1 MWRVVLR
8 THQRHR
14 MRLVLVCLAIAVGV
28 AFLAATFILTDTDQ
42 NSIAS
47 TAQQAYGGVSVAVEG
62 NFSTSYLP
70 GLGRH
75 TPLRQSLLARV
86 SRVPGVAQAQGE
98 VEGYAQLVG
107 SHGALIGG
115 AATSALGISTGSVP
129 SLRAFVLA
137 SGRLPDT
144 PGQVVVDANTF
155 AEEGWHLG
163 QVVRI
168 VTQQPVQRFRVVGVI
183 RSRQSTDV
191 LGSTL
196 VGFDPATAQRLLGES
211 SHFNVILA
219 TAVRGIPPTE
229 LAARVS
235 AAIGQ
240 GAEVLTGSEFVDQ
253 SELYSAKGAPTF
265 STVLDVVLGLALFVG
280 ALVIVNIISI
290 MVASRR
296 KELALLRCLGATRAQ
311 IYRSVLVEGAAMGL
325 LASAVGLCLGIVA
338 ASFLRSTV
346 TSPGAQTSATGLV
359 VTPGTVLLCLVVGTV
374 ITALASLLPAMT
386 ASRIPPVSALRQ
398 DVMGQVAE
406 APSGYM
412 RAGLVLSA
420 AGLAIVA
427 VGLFV
432 DQGDQVE
439 IWVVGAGLAL
449 GLIGMGRLS
458 PLIVPP
464 LVTVLGWPLERLSGL
479 SGQLGRQNA
488 TRNAR
493 RTVATATAL
502 VVGVALVS
510 VLAIMVTSAQGSD
523 NSQVNQAL
531 TADFEVLHAGSG
543 PLSSG
548 PSNSQPISPD
558 VLTRLRAQ
566 PGLVVSP
573 YSFVTFLLQG
583 RYYGGAAAD
592 PATIQRMFSFGA
604 VQGSM
609 AALNHGGFAAASQ
622 LAAQTHLHVGE
633 MVHLSLLSQVQVR
646 ATSVLRLDAIYPQGN
661 FALGGFLFPT
671 ATVSRLD
678 RSLGLS
684 AVLVKAAPGVS
695 HGQAGQAV
703 TGALAG
709 YSDLSVQDLA
719 QVRAAEDQNIA
730 GQINLISILLVLA
743 IVVAVLGIVNTLAL
757 SVTERARELALLR
770 AVGMTRPQIRAMVLS
785 EAALIGVVGAL
796 MGVMLGLFL
805 GWAFQRALSSSQG
818 ITELV
823 VPWTRLAI
831 YVVAGAATGVIAG
844 TLPARRAAQVDML
857 AAIASE

>member
-1 MWRVVLR
+1 M
-8 THQRHR
+8 
-14 MRLVLVCLAIAVGV
+14 
-28 AFLAATFILTDTDQ
+28 
-42 NSIAS
+42 
-47 TAQQAYGGVSVAVEG
+47 
-62 NFSTSYLP
+62 
-70 GLGRH
+70 
-75 TPLRQSLLARV
+75 
-86 SRVPGVAQAQGE
+86 
-98 VEGYAQLVG
+98 
-107 SHGALIGG
+107 
-115 AATSALGISTGSVP
+115 
-129 SLRAFVLA
+129 
-137 SGRLPDT
+137 
-144 PGQVVVDANTF
+144 
-155 AEEGWHLG
+155 
-163 QVVRI
+163 
-168 VTQQPVQRFRVVGVI
+168 
-183 RSRQSTDV
+183 
-191 LGSTL
+191 
-196 VGFDPATAQRLLGES
+196 
-211 SHFNVILA
+211 
-219 TAVRGIPPTE
+219 
-229 LAARVS
+229 
-235 AAIGQ
+235 
-240 GAEVLTGSEFVDQ
+240 
-253 SELYSAKGAPTF
+253 
-265 STVLDVVLGLALFVG
+265 
-280 ALVIVNIISI
+280 
-290 MVASRR
+290 
-296 KELALLRCLGATRAQ
+296 
-311 IYRSVLVEGAAMGL
+311 
-325 LASAVGLCLGIVA
+325 
-338 ASFLRSTV
+338 
-346 TSPGAQTSATGLV
+346 
-359 VTPGTVLLCLVVGTV
+359 
-374 ITALASLLPAMT
+374 
-386 ASRIPPVSALRQ
+386 
-398 DVMGQVAE
+398 
-406 APSGYM
+406 
-412 RAGLVLSA
+412 
-420 AGLAIVA
+420 
-427 VGLFV
+427 
-432 DQGDQVE
+432 
-439 IWVVGAGLAL
+439 VGAGLAL